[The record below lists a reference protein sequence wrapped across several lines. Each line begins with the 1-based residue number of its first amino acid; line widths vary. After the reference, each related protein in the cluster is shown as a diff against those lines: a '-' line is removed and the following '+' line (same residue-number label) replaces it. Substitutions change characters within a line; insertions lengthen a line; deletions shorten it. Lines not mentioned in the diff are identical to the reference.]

1 LGFLR
6 AYSSNNSKD
15 ISKQI
20 ELLSK
25 NQEKL
30 LEYKKQKEFN
40 KNQISV
46 EPYYKKVLNC
56 ITIKKV
62 NSISMDI
69 VDEYTNFFMNISI
82 NNTDEKVNKVL
93 EKKKN

>member
-1 LGFLR
+1 ML
-6 AYSSNNSKD
+6 NNSKD

-20 ELLSK
+20 ELLTK

-30 LEYKKQKEFN
+30 LEYKKQKKLN
-40 KNQISV
+40 KKQVPVN
-46 EPYYKKVLNC
+46 PYYLKVLDC
-56 ITIKKV
+56 ITIEKV

-69 VDEYTNFFMNISI
+69 VDEYTNFFI
-82 NNTDEKVNKVL
+82 NVSTANTDENINKVL